1 MARRRVKPKDAKTPT
16 PAVVAGDRLR
26 LNGGTVGIVEAVTG
40 PFDDQT
46 GTYLVAQV
54 TYPDQA
60 RRWIR
65 LRRGS
70 AGQLTS
76 EADVVEILHA
86 FHLEAGGQY
95 SLVPEI

>member
-1 MARRRVKPKDAKTPT
+1 MARRRAKPKAAEAPT
-16 PAVVAGDRLR
+16 PALVAGDRLR
-26 LNGGTVGIVEAVTG
+26 LNGGIVGIVEAVTG

-54 TYPDQA
+54 SYPDA
-60 RRWIR
+60 SRRWIR

-70 AGQLTS
+70 AGRLTS

-86 FHLEAGGQY
+86 FHLETGGQY